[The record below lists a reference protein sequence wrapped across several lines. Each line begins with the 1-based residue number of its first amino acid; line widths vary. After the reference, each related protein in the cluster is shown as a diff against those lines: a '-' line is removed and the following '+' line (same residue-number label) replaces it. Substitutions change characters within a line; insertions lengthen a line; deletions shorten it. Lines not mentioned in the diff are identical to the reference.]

1 MRKLGITIGVIVA
14 GITLLIATYEL
25 GYTYR
30 YRYRLAIEVDVDGQV
45 KSGSSVIQVTR
56 RLDPVPGRPWGHYST
71 AAIGEA
77 VFVDLGPRGNLFVLL
92 TNEGSKSPELL
103 GARTFHFDP
112 TDTTDTAEQQRR
124 AKVLTAERAQ
134 AELRPDQLPLLV
146 TFANLDDPATARVVQ
161 PDEFAQVF
169 GAGVRLRRAWVEMTS
184 DPVTRGIEKAL
195 PWWNKPLPWLKPLE
209 GGVYVDT
216 RSDPFRIN
224 KEQFKKGS

>member
-1 MRKLGITIGVIVA
+1 MRKLGITLGVVVA
-14 GITLLIATYEL
+14 GVALLVAIYEL

-30 YRYRLAIEVDVDGQV
+30 YYRLAIEVDVDEQV

-92 TNEGSKSPELL
+92 TDEGIKSPEVL

-124 AKVLTAERAQ
+124 AKALTAERAQ

-146 TFANLDDPATARVVQ
+146 TFANLDDPATARVVR

-184 DPVTRGIEKAL
+184 DPVTRGIEK
-195 PWWNKPLPWLKPLE
+195 KLPWLRDFKGYL
-209 GGVYVDT
+209 GGAF
-216 RSDPFRIN
+216 DPTWLRPSRNLTGNEFIR
-224 KEQFKKGS
+224 GL